1 MKKKHYVYM
10 GILALV
16 IIGLFFLFDKPDY
29 TVKGIGFDN
38 TPAKVVITEYSD
50 FQCPA
55 CGAAYPIL
63 KQIKEEY
70 TREQVKIDYKHF
82 PLTQIHPFALKAAQ
96 AAECARDQ
104 DKFEPYH
111 NKLFDNQK
119 DLRAA
124 SLKTY
129 AAQLELNTE
138 EFNACLDSNA
148 MLSRVQGNLA
158 EGINRGVGATP
169 TFFILG
175 KKYEGIQS
183 FQSLKN
189 LIDVELAK

>member
-1 MKKKHYVYM
+1 M